1 MISPSLQTRSQPTV
15 DSATDNSS
23 SWESQSK
30 PRSSRSFGRIVGLLL
45 RIATIVALLAVITVG
60 SILAFGQFSNNQ
72 TATSEAGTYTV
83 QLRTVDDTVV
93 ERGTLES
100 KNTVHGR
107 CELTG
112 WENKIIKLVPEG
124 TFVKKGELVAQL
136 EADKIDQQIAQKKVS
151 LNEAQGKMAQAK
163 QELAVQLNKG
173 ESDVATAELE
183 LVLTGLDLEK
193 YRDGDFVTD
202 KTELERLIAEGQ
214 AQLEKVNDDRRNIE
228 VLVKKGYRSPEQ
240 LSEFKLRESSY
251 KFAVDRDRQ
260 KLRVLE
266 KYDHKRKLTEFDAKA
281 TEAKRKLIRAK
292 TTAEAEKQKA
302 ESAIASA
309 ENAVKLHESELKEL
323 NSVLAKSTLLA
334 PQDGTVAY
342 ANQPWYGPEDRIRE
356 GASVRQQQD
365 IFYLPD
371 MANMQVRV
379 NIHESVINRVKAGQ
393 VAAIRLDAFSDI
405 KLKGKVTFVA
415 ELAASSYSNTKNYDA
430 LVFIEDIPT
439 NLALKPGMT
448 AEVEIMVGTYE
459 NIVAVPVGAITEHF
473 QQSYC
478 YLDKGS
484 KYDRR
489 AVKTGRMTHSFVEV
503 LEGLNPGD
511 KIALDAYQRGTADF
525 AAAEREVSSKRSTPA
540 AAPKKGTGG

>member
-1 MISPSLQTRSQPTV
+1 MFAAL
-15 DSATDNSS
+15 
-23 SWESQSK
+23 
-30 PRSSRSFGRIVGLLL
+30 
-45 RIATIVALLAVITVG
+45 IAVAAIG
-60 SILAFGQFSNNQ
+60 SILAFGQMSPNE
-72 TATSEAGTYTV
+72 AKTSEAGSYSV
-83 QLRTVDDTVV
+83 QRRTVDDTVV

-107 CELTG
+107 CELPG
-112 WENKIIKLVPEG
+112 WENKIIKLVAEG
-124 TFVKKGELVAQL
+124 TFVKKGELVAKL
-136 EADKIDQQIAQKKVS
+136 EADKIDQQIAQKKVA
-151 LNEAQGKMAQAK
+151 LNEAHGKLAQTK

-173 ESDVATAELE
+173 ESDIATAELE
-183 LVLTGLDLEK
+183 LKLAELDLEK
-193 YRDGDFVTD
+193 YRDGDFVAE

-251 KFAVDRDRQ
+251 KFAVDRDQQ

-281 TEAKRKLIRAK
+281 KEAKRKLNRAK
-292 TTAEAEKQKA
+292 TTADAEKQKA
-302 ESAIASA
+302 ESAISSA
-309 ENAVKLHESELKEL
+309 QNAVSLHEKELKDL
-323 NSVLAKSTLLA
+323 DNVLAKSTLLA

-379 NIHESVINRVKAGQ
+379 NIHESVVNRVKIEQTAS
-393 VAAIRLDAFSDI
+393 IRLDAFSDI

-430 LVFIEDIPT
+430 LVIIEDIPA

-448 AEVEIMVGTYE
+448 AEVEIMVGTYTD
-459 NIVAVPVGAITEHF
+459 IVAVPVGAVTEHF
-473 QQSYC
+473 QQTYC
-478 YLDKGS
+478 YVEVGS
-484 KYDRR
+484 KYERR
-489 AVKTGRMTHSFVEV
+489 SVKIGRITHSFFEIV
-503 LEGLNPGD
+503 EGLNPGD
-511 KIALDAYQRGTADF
+511 KVALDAYQRGTADF
-525 AAAEREVSSKRSTPA
+525 AAAEREANAKRSTPA
-540 AAPKKGTGG
+540 ATPKKGNG